1 MSMPAGPR
9 VLDLFHMPGWAWG
22 TYVNTWETG
31 DLQKLRA
38 FVFSL
43 CDPGQ
48 QKRSES
54 YGFAN
59 AASSQLLLA
68 EGGGAEDFY
77 ARTKILTW
85 LIRQVRRQSD
95 NLYLVEFFLSVFSP
109 SVEIVVYKW
118 ILFRKMISHTSGT
131 QNTFLTE
138 TVYVIVGSQE
148 SPQSTLMTTGPWLP
162 QSLWRLEPRSPL
174 FSC

>member
-9 VLDLFHMPGWAWG
+9 VLDLSHMPGWAWG
-22 TYVNTWETG
+22 TQVNTWETG
-31 DLQKLRA
+31 DLEKLRA

-48 QKRSES
+48 QKRSEQ

-68 EGGGAEDFY
+68 EGGVAEDFY
-77 ARTKILTW
+77 AHTKILTW

-95 NLYLVEFFLSVFSP
+95 NLYLVEFFLSVFS
-109 SVEIVVYKW
+109 
-118 ILFRKMISHTSGT
+118 L
-131 QNTFLTE
+131 
-138 TVYVIVGSQE
+138 
-148 SPQSTLMTTGPWLP
+148 
-162 QSLWRLEPRSPL
+162 
-174 FSC
+174 